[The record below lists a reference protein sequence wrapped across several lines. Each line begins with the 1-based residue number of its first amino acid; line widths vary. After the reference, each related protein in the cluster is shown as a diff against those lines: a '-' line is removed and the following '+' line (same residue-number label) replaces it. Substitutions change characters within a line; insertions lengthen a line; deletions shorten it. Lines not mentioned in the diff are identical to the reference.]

1 MGEGLTIMAAR
12 PVLTIP
18 ESELS
23 ESFIRSSGPGGQN
36 VNKVS
41 TAVQLRFDVVNSP
54 SLNDYQKTRLLKLAS
69 HLASAA
75 GEIIIEASR
84 YRTQV
89 QNREDARLRLAALI
103 EEASKPPP
111 AKRRKTKPSR
121 GAVERRLKAKSGRST
136 IKSLRG
142 RVTDD

>member
-1 MGEGLTIMAAR
+1 MAAR

>member
-1 MGEGLTIMAAR
+1 MATR
-12 PVLTIP
+12 PVFTIP

-69 HLASAA
+69 HLCTTA

-84 YRTQV
+84 FRTQV
-89 QNREDARLRLAALI
+89 QNREDARVRLAELI
-103 EEASKPPP
+103 AEASKPPAP
-111 AKRRKTKPSR
+111 KRRKTKPSK

-142 RVTDD
+142 RVRDE

>member
-84 YRTQV
+84 FRTQV

-111 AKRRKTKPSR
+111 PKRRKTKPSK

-142 RVTDD
+142 RVRDE

>member
-1 MGEGLTIMAAR
+1 MAER

-84 YRTQV
+84 FRTQV
-89 QNREDARLRLAALI
+89 QNREDARARLAAFI
-103 EEASKPPP
+103 TEASKPPP
-111 AKRRKTKPSR
+111 PKRRKTKPSK

-142 RVTDD
+142 RVRDE

>member
-1 MGEGLTIMAAR
+1 M
-12 PVLTIP
+12 PIP

-23 ESFIRSSGPGGQN
+23 ETFIRSSGPGGQN

>member
-84 YRTQV
+84 FRTQV
-89 QNREDARLRLAALI
+89 QNREDARFRLAELI
-103 EEASKPPP
+103 AEASKPPP
-111 AKRRKTKPSR
+111 PKRRKTKPSK

-142 RVTDD
+142 RVRDE